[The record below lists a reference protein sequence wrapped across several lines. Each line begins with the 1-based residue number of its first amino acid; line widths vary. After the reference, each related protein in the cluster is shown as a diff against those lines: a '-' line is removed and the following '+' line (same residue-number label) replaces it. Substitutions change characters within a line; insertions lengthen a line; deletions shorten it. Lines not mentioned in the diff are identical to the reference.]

1 MFEHLLILAST
12 STSCVSVSAF
22 ASLLCVPVSIASS
35 AVGIKLC
42 AITAEIKKYKSII
55 KKREKKKHGKTV
67 LLGKDKLNTIE
78 LQIQL
83 NCDHTVAWED
93 FSIIG
98 RESNRYL
105 LETKES
111 LFIKRDNPSL
121 NRNKFS

>member
-42 AITAEIKKYKSII
+42 AITAKIKKYKSII

-98 RESNRYL
+98 RESNHYL

>member
-98 RESNRYL
+98 RESNHYL